1 MRSAELLTDFLDRVR
16 DTTHTVLDGLGED
29 ELTARL
35 DADAN
40 TIAWLV
46 WHASRVQDDHIAG
59 VAGTE
64 QVWTAQGFATTFGL
78 PFDDQQIGYGQSTAD
93 VAHVV
98 ASASDLRA
106 YADAVHDAAVAYV
119 GTLSED
125 DLDRV
130 VDERWD
136 PPVTLG
142 VRLDSLVNDATQH
155 VGQAAYVRG
164 LLERR

>member
-16 DTTHTVLDGLGED
+16 DTTHNVLDGLSEG

-35 DADAN
+35 DAEAN

-46 WHASRVQDDHIAG
+46 WHAARVQDDHVAG

-64 QVWTAQGFATTFGL
+64 QVWTAQGFAKKFGL
-78 PFDDQQIGYGQSTAD
+78 PFDDSEIGYGQASTD

-98 ASASDLRA
+98 ASATDLRA
-106 YADAVHDAAVAYV
+106 YADAVHEAGVGYV
-119 GTLSED
+119 GRLSDD

-142 VRLDSLVNDATQH
+142 VRLDSLINDATQH

-164 LLERR
+164 LLDRR